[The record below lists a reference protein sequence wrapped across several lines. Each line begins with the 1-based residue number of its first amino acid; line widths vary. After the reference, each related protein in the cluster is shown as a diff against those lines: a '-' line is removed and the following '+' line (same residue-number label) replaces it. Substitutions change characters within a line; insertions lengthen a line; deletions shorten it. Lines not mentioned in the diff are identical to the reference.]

1 MTARICYNQDK
12 EQKRLTVE
20 GPEVDAIGGRLDT
33 KVRWFVSL
41 FLGGLL
47 CLVAVACFL
56 VTGLYLAKDLSLWI
70 LGERTTARV
79 TDAWIEPV
87 GDAQTGE
94 LTFRYLIRYQFV
106 TREGQ
111 MITRTVTVSPNEWVG
126 VGFGAINRGHD
137 PMDGQ
142 HLPVSAPVH
151 QEQKHVPPWTEGGM
165 EKGAPIAVV
174 YFPLYPAHNRLDES
188 PYIPILACAYVP
200 LVLFGVGV
208 WLTGRRL
215 LRSVRC
221 SNLINRLPPW
231 PIHHA
236 SP

>member
-1 MTARICYNQDK
+1 MAARICYNSGQG
-12 EQKRLTVE
+12 QRCLAVE
-20 GPEVDAIGGRLDT
+20 ELEAYTIGGQLGT
-33 KVRWFVSL
+33 KMHRFVNL

-47 CLVAVACFL
+47 CLIAVACFL
-56 VTGLYLAKDLSLWI
+56 VTCVYLAKDLSLWV

-87 GDAQTGE
+87 DDAQTGDPI
-94 LTFRYLIRYQFV
+94 FRYLIRYQFV
-106 TREGQ
+106 TRDGQ
-111 MITRTVTVSPNEWVG
+111 MYTRVVTVSPNEWVG
-126 VGFGAINRGHD
+126 VGFGAFNRGPD

-142 HLPVSAPVH
+142 HLPESAPVH

-165 EKGAPIAVV
+165 EEGAPIGVV

-208 WLTGRRL
+208 GITGRRL
-215 LRSVRC
+215 LRSALC
-221 SNLINRLPPW
+221 PNRITHLPQW

-236 SP
+236 TH